1 MDVYNVK
8 NALRLQQ
15 REARDSMDPLA
26 RQEASAVACRHA
38 IEAWEQLR
46 IDKNRDRLTVF
57 SYLSF
62 GSEISTT
69 PFIEHCWSRG
79 DRVLAPRVDP
89 VTRTMELR
97 QMGQH
102 GDIVPGIWD
111 IPEPAPT
118 SDQWT
123 PEMWSEIDWVVVPGL
138 AFDRHGGRI
147 GYGGGYYDRFT
158 VQIEAEKRAKGYA
171 GPLYVSLL
179 LPGQLQEQVP
189 MTPGDL
195 RVDVLFTP
203 EGPIHCDI
211 EKSKKTNDE

>member
-1 MDVYNVK
+1 MDVCNVK

-15 REARDSMDPLA
+15 REARDSMDPLT
-26 RQEASAVACRHA
+26 RQKASAVACRHA

-46 IDKNRDRLTVF
+46 IDRNGDKLTLF

-69 PFIEHCWSRG
+69 PLIEHCWSQG

-97 QMGQH
+97 EMDQY
-102 GDIVPGIWD
+102 GDIAPGIWN
-111 IPEPAPT
+111 IPEPALT
-118 SDQWT
+118 CKEWS
-123 PEMWSEIDWVVVPGL
+123 PEMWTGIDWVVVPGL
-138 AFDRHGGRI
+138 AFDRRGGRI

-158 VQIEAEKRAKGYA
+158 VQVEAEKRNNSHV

-179 LPGQLQEQVP
+179 LPGQLLTQVP
-189 MTPGDL
+189 MEPRDL
-195 RVDVLFTP
+195 RVDVLFTLD
-203 EGPIHCDI
+203 GRLDCDY
-211 EKSKKTNDE
+211 

>member
-1 MDVYNVK
+1 MDVCNVK

-15 REARDSMDPLA
+15 REARDSMDPLT
-26 RQEASAVACRHA
+26 RQKASAVACRHA

-46 IDKNRDRLTVF
+46 IDRNGDKLTLF

-69 PFIEHCWSRG
+69 PLIEHCWSQG

-97 QMGQH
+97 EMDQY
-102 GDIVPGIWD
+102 GDIVPGIWN
-111 IPEPAPT
+111 IPEPALT
-118 SDQWT
+118 CKEWS
-123 PEMWSEIDWVVVPGL
+123 PEMWTEIDWVVVPGL
-138 AFDRHGGRI
+138 AFDRRGGRI

-158 VQIEAEKRAKGYA
+158 VQVEAEKRNNSHV

-179 LPGQLQEQVP
+179 LPGQLLTQVP
-189 MTPGDL
+189 MEPRDL
-195 RVDVLFTP
+195 RVDVLFTLD
-203 EGPIHCDI
+203 GRLDCDY
-211 EKSKKTNDE
+211 

>member
-1 MDVYNVK
+1 MDVCNVK

-15 REARDSMDPLA
+15 REARDSMDPLT
-26 RQEASAVACRHA
+26 RQKASAVACRHA

-46 IDKNRDRLTVF
+46 IDRNGDKLTLF

-69 PFIEHCWSRG
+69 PLIEHCWSQG

-97 QMGQH
+97 EMDQY
-102 GDIVPGIWD
+102 GDIVPGIWN
-111 IPEPAPT
+111 IPEPALT
-118 SDQWT
+118 CKEWS
-123 PEMWSEIDWVVVPGL
+123 PEMWTEIDWVVVPGL
-138 AFDRHGGRI
+138 AFDRRGGRI

-158 VQIEAEKRAKGYA
+158 VQVKAEKRNNSHV

-179 LPGQLQEQVP
+179 LPGQLLTQVP
-189 MTPGDL
+189 MEPRDL
-195 RVDVLFTP
+195 RVDVLFTLD
-203 EGPIHCDI
+203 GRLDCDY
-211 EKSKKTNDE
+211 

>member
-1 MDVYNVK
+1 MDVCNVK

-15 REARDSMDPLA
+15 REARDSMDPLT
-26 RQEASAVACRHA
+26 RQKASAVACWHA

-46 IDKNRDRLTVF
+46 IDRNGDKLTLF

-69 PFIEHCWSRG
+69 PLIEHCWSQG

-97 QMGQH
+97 EMDQY
-102 GDIVPGIWD
+102 GDIVPGIWN
-111 IPEPAPT
+111 IPEPALT
-118 SDQWT
+118 CKEWS
-123 PEMWSEIDWVVVPGL
+123 PEMWTGIDWVVVPGL
-138 AFDRHGGRI
+138 AFDRRGGRI

-158 VQIEAEKRAKGYA
+158 VQVEAEKRNNSHV

-179 LPGQLQEQVP
+179 LPGQLLTQVP
-189 MTPGDL
+189 MEPRDL
-195 RVDVLFTP
+195 RVDVLFTLD
-203 EGPIHCDI
+203 GRLDCDY
-211 EKSKKTNDE
+211 

>member
-1 MDVYNVK
+1 MDVCNVK

-15 REARDSMDPLA
+15 REARDSMDPLT
-26 RQEASAVACRHA
+26 RQKASAVACRHA

-46 IDKNRDRLTVF
+46 IDRNGDKLTLF

-69 PFIEHCWSRG
+69 PLIEHCWSQG

-97 QMGQH
+97 EMDQY
-102 GDIVPGIWD
+102 GDIVPGIWN
-111 IPEPAPT
+111 IPEPALT
-118 SDQWT
+118 CKEWS
-123 PEMWSEIDWVVVPGL
+123 PEMWTGIDWVVVPGL
-138 AFDRHGGRI
+138 AFDRRGGRI

-158 VQIEAEKRAKGYA
+158 VQVEAEKRNNSHA

-179 LPGQLQEQVP
+179 LPGQLLTQVP
-189 MTPGDL
+189 MEPRDL
-195 RVDVLFTP
+195 RVDVLFTLD
-203 EGPIHCDI
+203 GRLDCDY
-211 EKSKKTNDE
+211 

>member
-1 MDVYNVK
+1 MDVCNVK

-15 REARDSMDPLA
+15 REARDSMDPLT
-26 RQEASAVACRHA
+26 RQKASAVACRHA

-46 IDKNRDRLTVF
+46 IDRNGDKLTLF

-69 PFIEHCWSRG
+69 PLIEHCWSQG

-97 QMGQH
+97 EMDQY
-102 GDIVPGIWD
+102 GDIVPGIWS
-111 IPEPAPT
+111 IPEPALT
-118 SDQWT
+118 CKEWS
-123 PEMWSEIDWVVVPGL
+123 PEMWIGIDWVVVPGL
-138 AFDRHGGRI
+138 AFDRRGGRI

-158 VQIEAEKRAKGYA
+158 VQVEAEKRNNSHV

-179 LPGQLQEQVP
+179 LPGQLLTQVP
-189 MTPGDL
+189 MEPRDL
-195 RVDVLFTP
+195 RVDVLFTLD
-203 EGPIHCDI
+203 GRLDCDY
-211 EKSKKTNDE
+211 

>member
-1 MDVYNVK
+1 MDVCSVK

-15 REARDSMDPLA
+15 RDARDSMDPLT
-26 RQEASAVACRHA
+26 RQKASAVACRHA

-46 IDKNRDRLTVF
+46 INRNGDKLTLF

-62 GSEISTT
+62 GSEISTA
-69 PFIEHCWSRG
+69 PLIEHCWSQG

-89 VTRTMELR
+89 ATRTMELR
-97 QMGQH
+97 EMDQH

-118 SDQWT
+118 CKEWS
-123 PEMWSEIDWVVVPGL
+123 PEMWAQIDWVVVPGL
-138 AFDRHGGRI
+138 AFDRLGGRI

-158 VQIEAEKRAKGYA
+158 AQVEAGKRSSGCA

-179 LPGQLQEQVP
+179 LPGQLLERVP
-189 MTPGDL
+189 MEPGDL
-195 RVDVLFTP
+195 RVDVLFTT
-203 EGPIHCDI
+203 EGSLDCDYA
-211 EKSKKTNDE
+211 KLRND